1 MKHGGIHRNLEPLYR
16 FENQLL
22 IKNLVRNL
30 PHRTSALRTLGAYA
44 NVFAIESFID
54 ELAEEICVD
63 PVELRL
69 NYLSDQRAKACI
81 KAVVK
86 EIAHIDASQPNHG
99 WGIGFAQYKNSKAY
113 TAVAVEVMVNE
124 AAEIKLLKVIIAA
137 DAGQIIDPKG
147 VTAQLEGGFIQ
158 AASWTIYE
166 EVMYDNKN
174 IRSIDWESYP
184 IIGFDNIPDFK
195 TILIN
200 MPDEPFI
207 GIGEAVCGPAAGAIG
222 NAVFKATGLR
232 VRQLPMTPSNL
243 RSLALKA

>member
-1 MKHGGIHRNLEPLYR
+1 M
-16 FENQLL
+16 
-22 IKNLVRNL
+22 VRNL

-44 NVFAIESFID
+44 NIFAIESFID
-54 ELAEEICVD
+54 ELATEICVD

-69 NYLSDQRAKACI
+69 NYLGDQRAKACI
-81 KAVVK
+81 EAVVE
-86 EIAHIDASQPNHG
+86 EIGDIDATQPNHG

-113 TAVAVEVMVNE
+113 AAVAVEVMVNE

-200 MPDEPFI
+200 MPDEPFV

-243 RSLALKA
+243 RSLALKS

>member
-1 MKHGGIHRNLEPLYR
+1 MSSSFDLIVKNGKCFVDG
-16 FENQLL
+16 QLKKL
-22 IKNLVRNL
+22 DI
-30 PHRTSALRTLGAYA
+30 
-44 NVFAIESFID
+44 AISNGTI
-54 ELAEEICVD
+54 
-63 PVELRL
+63 
-69 NYLSDQRAKACI
+69 
-81 KAVVK
+81 K
-86 EIAHIDASQPNHG
+86 EIGDIDATQPNHG

-113 TAVAVEVMVNE
+113 AAVAVEVMVNE

-200 MPDEPFI
+200 MPDEPFL

-243 RSLALKA
+243 RSLALKS